1 MTKSSLPSGILLN
14 GAPPIISIDLICAQS
29 SLMQWLCIN
38 FSSRVFQATSGF
50 LYHHDVV
57 TLVQLVRD
65 FRISGAVDA
74 CRCAVPL
81 MWIISASP
89 FTNLW
94 RRASL
99 SRHFLCSTISSVGC
113 PSFATPGTV
122 FICDVI
128 IQSKMSQHRK
138 HPSLLRHLVAQL
150 SISIRYIRVKNRIRT
165 GKNYAQ
171 WQSVST
177 QNNFQ

>member
-94 RRASL
+94 RQASL

-128 IQSKMSQHRK
+128 IQSKMSQ
-138 HPSLLRHLVAQL
+138 RHLV
-150 SISIRYIRVKNRIRT
+150 ISIRYIRVKNRIRT